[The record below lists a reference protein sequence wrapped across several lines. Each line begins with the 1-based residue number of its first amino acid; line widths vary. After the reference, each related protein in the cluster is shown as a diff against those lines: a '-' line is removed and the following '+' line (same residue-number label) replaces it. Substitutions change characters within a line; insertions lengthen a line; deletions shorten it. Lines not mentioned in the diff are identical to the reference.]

1 MASMKRPITKGRYY
15 RFSNKSSGKDLNHY
29 AAGGSNVNV
38 YTEDGSTDQIWRY
51 STDGRLYPESNPT
64 KCLDR
69 FAGSSNPNNADVYAP
84 NDAPNQVLTFES
96 VSNSDY
102 GYYYRIKVNG
112 YYLTQQGSD
121 VKWTSSP
128 NGDYSVWLA
137 EELIKVTDI
146 PAGKNS
152 NGEIVTTT
160 DYFSVWSGFTNGYF
174 PEEIEAS
181 INNLY
186 RKCFGSA
193 GAITAKYYNM
203 YGAIFTGS
211 SPASYKG
218 KFHSGVDLVSDNP
231 NSDGDY
237 PVLAPVAGLVVYSDP
252 IKFGTVTIKEKNTGN
267 LFLFMHMKG
276 KFPAEGTTV
285 AIGNCIGLMGG
296 VGNNGATNAFSPHLH
311 VEVHPKGSPEKI
323 TGDSY
328 QVNSFYNK
336 GYSVPV
342 QKYF

>member
-1 MASMKRPITKGRYY
+1 MGSMKRAIKMGRYY
-15 RFSNKSSGKDLNHY
+15 RFANKASGKDLNHY
-29 AAGGSNVNV
+29 APGGSNVNV

-69 FAGSSNPNNADVYAP
+69 FTGSSNPNNADVYTP
-84 NDAPNQVLTFES
+84 DDAPNQVLTFDP
-96 VSNSDY
+96 VTDNNY

-146 PAGKNS
+146 PNGTNS
-152 NGEIVTTT
+152 TTT

-174 PEEIEAS
+174 PEEIQAS
-181 INNLY
+181 IDNLY

-218 KFHSGVDLVSDNP
+218 KFHTGVDLAP
-231 NSDGDY
+231 GKGTT
-237 PVLAPVAGLVVYSDP
+237 VLAPVSGEVVYAAPSN
-252 IKFGTVTIKEKNTGN
+252 FGTVTIKEAGTDR
-267 LFLFMHMKG
+267 LFLFMHMTG
-276 KFPAEGTTV
+276 TFPK
-285 AIGNCIGLMGG
+285 IGPIKAGDKIGEVGG
-296 VGNNGATNAFSPHLH
+296 IGANGNDVFLAHLH
-311 VEVHPKGSPEKI
+311 VEIHPAGTKTER
-323 TGDSY
+323 TGDDY
-328 QVNSFYNK
+328 QVNSFFNE
-336 GYSVPV
+336 GVSVPV
-342 QKYF
+342 HNFF

>member
-1 MASMKRPITKGRYY
+1 MDSMKRPITKGRYY
-15 RFSNKSSGKDLNHY
+15 RFSNQASEQYLNHY
-29 AAGGSNVNV
+29 KPGGSNVNV
-38 YTEDGSTDQIWRY
+38 YNRDGSTDQIWRY

-69 FAGSSNPNNADVYAP
+69 FTGSSNLNNADVYTP
-84 NDAPNQVLTFES
+84 DDAPNQILTFET
-96 VSNSDY
+96 VSNNDN
-102 GYYYRIKVNG
+102 GYCYRIKVNG

-128 NGDYSVWLA
+128 NGNYSIWLA
-137 EELIKVTDI
+137 EELIKVIDI
-146 PAGKNS
+146 PSGTDS
-152 NGEIVTTT
+152 TTT

-174 PEEIEAS
+174 PEEIQAS

-186 RKCFGSA
+186 RKCFGST
-193 GAITAKYYNM
+193 GVPTKKYYNM

-231 NSDGDY
+231 DSKGNF
-237 PVLAPVAGLVVYSDP
+237 PVLAPVAGEVVYSAP
-252 IKFGTVTIKEKNTGN
+252 NHFGTVTIEEKRTKN

-276 KFPAEGTTV
+276 TFPAKGSTV
-285 AIGNCIGLMGG
+285 EIGDVIGNMGG
-296 VGNNGATNAFSPHLH
+296 VGSGGVTQFTPHLH
-311 VEVHPKGSPEKI
+311 VEIHPEGSPKEV
-323 TGDSY
+323 TGDPY
-328 QVNSFYNK
+328 QLNSFYNE

>member
-1 MASMKRPITKGRYY
+1 MASLKRPITKGRYY

-69 FAGSSNPNNADVYAP
+69 FYGSSNPNNADVYTP
-84 NDAPNQVLTFES
+84 DDADNQVLTFEP

-102 GYYYRIKVNG
+102 GYYYYIKVKG
-112 YYLTQQGSD
+112 DKKSGFYYLTQQGSD

-128 NGDYSVWLA
+128 NGDYSIWLA
-137 EELIKVTDI
+137 EELIRVTDI
-146 PAGKNS
+146 PNGTNS
-152 NGEIVTTT
+152 TTT

-174 PEEIEAS
+174 PEEIQAS
-181 INNLY
+181 IDNLY

-218 KFHSGVDLVSDNP
+218 KFHSGVDLGP
-231 NSDGDY
+231 GEGT
-237 PVLAPVAGLVVYSDP
+237 PVLAPVAGQVVYSAP
-252 IKFGTVTIKEKNTGN
+252 NNYGTVTIKEKNTGN

-276 KFPAEGTTV
+276 TFPAKGTTV
-285 AIGNCIGLMGG
+285 AIGDPIGLVGG
-296 VGNNGATNAFSPHLH
+296 IGSGGAEQFTPHLH
-311 VEVHPKGSPEKI
+311 VEVHPKGSPEER

-328 QVNSFYNK
+328 QLNSFYNQ

>member
-1 MASMKRPITKGRYY
+1 MATSMKRPITMGRYY
-15 RFSNKSSGKDLNHY
+15 RFSNKASGKDLNHY

-69 FAGSSNPNNADVYAP
+69 FTGSSNPDNADVYAP
-84 NDAPNQVLTFES
+84 SDAPNQVITFDP
-96 VSNSDY
+96 VSENNF
-102 GYYYRIKVNG
+102 GYYRHIKVNG

-128 NGDYSVWLA
+128 NGDYSIWLA
-137 EELIKVTDI
+137 EELIKVTGI
-146 PAGKNS
+146 PN
-152 NGEIVTTT
+152 NIT
-160 DYFSVWSGFTNGYF
+160 DYFSVWSGFTNGAF
-174 PEEIEAS
+174 PTKVRTS
-181 INNLY
+181 IDNLY
-186 RKCFGSA
+186 RKCFGAA
-193 GAITAKYYNM
+193 GAVTAKYYNM

-218 KFHSGVDLVSDNP
+218 KFHSGIDLAP
-231 NSDGDY
+231 GEGTA
-237 PVLAPVAGLVVYSDP
+237 VLAPVAGEVVYSAP
-252 IKFGTVTIKEKNTGN
+252 SNYGTVTIKETATGN

-276 KFPAEGTTV
+276 TFPAKGTKV
-285 AIGNCIGLMGG
+285 AIGDRIGLVGG
-296 VGNNGATNAFSPHLH
+296 VGSGGATQFSPHLH
-311 VEVHPKGSPEKI
+311 VEVHPKGSPEER

-328 QVNSFYNK
+328 QLNSFYNQ

-342 QKYF
+342 QNYF